1 MKLSTIYA
9 LLPLGIFAAF
19 FLIPKLFQFL
29 INAHSDTA
37 MVVAV
42 TVVCVL
48 FSVAIFIINK
58 FLVNG
63 VNENEG

>member
-1 MKLSTIYA
+1 MKYA
-9 LLPLGIFAAF
+9 LVPLGAFAAF

-37 MVVAV
+37 IVIVVSL
-42 TVVCVL
+42 VCAL
-48 FSVAIFIINK
+48 FSVGIFVINK